1 MLLLLLLLSLEGS
14 QSQGD
19 SYELKV
25 PPLWMVQEGLCTYIP
40 CTFNYPY
47 SSVKFLAIHGYW
59 FRKGPSNSEDVLVA
73 TNEQNIEV
81 EKEAVGRFHLV
92 GDLKKKNCSLYV
104 TDIQTKDTGY
114 YFFCMERTFQK
125 HSYLNYQVKLD
136 VTALTQKPD
145 IYIPEILEPGH
156 PVSLMCAAPWVCENG
171 TPPTFSW
178 REAALSSLGPNRRT
192 TYFSE
197 LTLTPRSEDHGS
209 NLTCQMTF
217 PGSGAHTET
226 TVQLNVAYPIKTFGI
241 SIDWEKERGLKSSL
255 NHSILKD
262 ASLRLLCQADS
273 NPPAILSW
281 SHGGQ
286 VVLSSCPSSTGILA
300 LQLPRL
306 GVKDGGE
313 YRCQAQYRME
323 TQYATLNLSVIYAPE
338 NLKVR
343 VFWPNRTRTGRVAS
357 LENASSLVLLMG
369 ESLQLECTADSSP
382 HANMSWVKG
391 SQVLNSSPLSNA
403 GIQCLELIHVQPED
417 GGEYTCHAQNE
428 WGTQHISL
436 NLFVQYRARAAS
448 LSFSKGA
455 ILGTGITALLILC
468 SKLAYKKFL
477 RRKQIETEE
486 LEVRD
491 SQNNMEM
498 DYVNVNVNQNR
509 PPPPDA
515 VTQDPPD
522 ELHYASLNFRRPN
535 PKNQGTHTE
544 YGEIKFCSGDKEG
557 GTNSDMG

>member
-1 MLLLLLLLSLEGS
+1 MLLLLLLLSLE
-14 QSQGD
+14 
-19 SYELKV
+19 
-25 PPLWMVQEGLCTYIP
+25 
-40 CTFNYPY
+40 
-47 SSVKFLAIHGYW
+47 
-59 FRKGPSNSEDVLVA
+59 
-73 TNEQNIEV
+73 
-81 EKEAVGRFHLV
+81 
-92 GDLKKKNCSLYV
+92 
-104 TDIQTKDTGY
+104 
-114 YFFCMERTFQK
+114 
-125 HSYLNYQVKLD
+125 
-136 VTALTQKPD
+136 ALTQKPD

-436 NLFVQYRARAAS
+436 NLFVQYPPRLFNTFCSWIDEGLLCTCSIQAEPSPSLIWWVGEKRVEDNRTHDILQVKSTNSGAWTNGSLILREKWDLNLNLICEGRNQHGAHSLIVLMVSDRARAAS